1 MVGDTCDGCCSR
13 VRERCEGGPEST
25 GTFKELEDLHSGW
38 RHREGPGQAGM
49 KEVGFFLGQL

>member
-1 MVGDTCDGCCSR
+1 M
-13 VRERCEGGPEST
+13 

-38 RHREGPGQAGM
+38 RRREGPGQAGM